1 MAVTHELANAAWKAG
16 KADRD
21 ARRAEEYQELLAWW
35 TQMTKGGRGVYGGQ
49 RSVPLTAEELAKKA
63 RLLRLQAKDKGT
75 WEGSAGQKARRKTK
89 FGTDSPTAEQRSIAR
104 ANARNQ
110 GTAGMVGIPAGGK
123 ANGGK
128 ANGGKANGGHAEGS
142 QDAREGL
149 GPHLTMRERYMK
161 RKAAIQ
167 TKRKTKHRLSTAK

>member
-1 MAVTHELANAAWKAG
+1 MAVTQELANAAWKAG

-21 ARRAEEYQELLAWW
+21 ARRAEEYKELQAWW
-35 TQMTKGGRGVYGGQ
+35 AGLSEGGTRRIG
-49 RSVPLTAEELAKKA
+49 PLSAADQAKKA

-75 WEGSAGQKARRKTK
+75 WEGSEGQKARRKER
-89 FGTDSPTAEQRSIAR
+89 FGTDSPTHEQRSIAR

-110 GTAGMVGIPAGGK
+110 GTAGMAGIPAGGK

-142 QDAREGL
+142 RDAREGL